1 VNEFWSISLF
11 WILVVVGVAVA
22 MVFVLP
28 VLFRR
33 PGEAAAVDRQ
43 SMNIA
48 IARDQL
54 NELEADFK
62 NGLLEAEHYESAR
75 LEIEKRLSQDLSG
88 EAAAP
93 AKSGRK
99 AGYAVAATIPVAA
112 IALYAMLG
120 NPQALLAPRS
130 SPMQQQ
136 ADHGQQGGEH
146 DLAQMMASLEARLK
160 ENPDDAQGWIML
172 GRTYTFFQRFQD
184 AATAFD
190 RATKLMPNEA
200 SAWSGLAE
208 AVAITQGRSL
218 RGRPEELL
226 KKALAL
232 NPADGK
238 ALELAGFAA
247 FEQNKY
253 GEAASFWKELLKQ
266 LPPDSNYAHDIA
278 NAVREADRLA
288 ASGGKALDNLRD
300 FDQGKEAATGLASV
314 SGTVTLSTALA
325 GKASPTDIVFVFA
338 RAAQGPKMPLAIQK
352 VQVKDLPF
360 SFKLDDSQAMA
371 PTMKLSNFDQVVVGA
386 RVSKSGTAMPQAGDM
401 EGLSQPVKVGSAKL
415 KVVIDTVVR

>member
-1 VNEFWSISLF
+1 VSEFWSISLF
-11 WILVVVGVAVA
+11 WIVVVVGVALA
-22 MVFVLP
+22 MLFVLP
-28 VLFRR
+28 ALFRR
-33 PGEAAAVDRQ
+33 PRQAAAIDRQ

-54 NELEADFK
+54 NELEADFN
-62 NGLLEAEHYESAR
+62 NGLLEPEQYENAR
-75 LEIEKRLSQDLSG
+75 LEIEKRLSQDLSD
-88 EAAAP
+88 ETAVP

-99 AGYAVAATIPVAA
+99 AGYAVAAIIPVAA
-112 IALYAMLG
+112 IALYAILG

-130 SPMQQQ
+130 SPMPQEAQQQ
-136 ADHGQQGGEH
+136 GAH
-146 DLAQMMASLEARLK
+146 DLKDMMASLEAKLK
-160 ENPDDAQGWIML
+160 DNPDDAQGWLML
-172 GRTYTFFQRFQD
+172 GRTYTFFERFQD
-184 AATAFD
+184 AAMAFD

-232 NPADGK
+232 DPADGK

-266 LPPDSNYAHDIA
+266 LPPDSDYARDIT

-288 ASGGKALDNLRD
+288 GSGGKALDNLRD
-300 FDQGKEAATGLASV
+300 FDQAKEAAKGLASV
-314 SGTVTLSTALA
+314 SGTVALSSALA
-325 GKASPTDIVFVFA
+325 GKASPTDTVFVFA

-352 VQVKDLPF
+352 IQVKDLPF